1 MRLSEVNL
9 EDRMRLG
16 IKIEQVRFVIHS
28 PFTIFVLIVGIW
40 LCVGFT
46 IAESLRWLHTNNAWL
61 MIKKGLLND
70 Y

>member
-1 MRLSEVNL
+1 MRLAGVNL

-16 IKIEQVRFVIHS
+16 IKNGQIHFVLHS
-28 PFTIFVLIVGIW
+28 PFTIFVLIIGTW
-40 LCVGFT
+40 LCMGFA
-46 IAESLRWLHTNNAWL
+46 IAESLRWLHTDNVWL